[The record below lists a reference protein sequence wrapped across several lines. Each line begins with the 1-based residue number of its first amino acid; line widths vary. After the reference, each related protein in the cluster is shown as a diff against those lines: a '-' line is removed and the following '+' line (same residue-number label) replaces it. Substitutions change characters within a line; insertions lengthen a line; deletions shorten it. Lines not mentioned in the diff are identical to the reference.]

1 MCHMPYAMPCHVP
14 HKELEF
20 IPQAPPRHACT
31 MRMPCTCHAHAHAM
45 RMPCH
50 IRCSSRLSQA
60 LPARRLALQRGA
72 SKANLLGTVPAVKS
86 LDETRALISFLS
98 SNVSLFR
105 PAAMSTAALRRLVQ
119 RCSLVAIK
127 ADEVAAGRYVYVRG
141 VPTSQCCLLL
151 HGRLQIRA
159 GLEGFLSEVGPWT
172 TLGLSALTDPN
183 YRPDFTARM
192 LEPARILVITRSD
205 LQAVQGKST
214 QRAERQE
221 RQSAEARLLYSEP
234 APYSEAEASPPGS
247 PALDDQPDD
256 HGPAGFARPRPLA
269 RATTHDGVGFARATS
284 EPPGLGGDMADSESD
299 SPRARRPGP
308 PRTISPLSLAADPGE
323 IDPTSDS
330 PDRSG
335 TPTTDYHFPVVV
347 PI

>member
-1 MCHMPYAMPCHVP
+1 MLIA
-14 HKELEF
+14 
-20 IPQAPPRHACT
+20 QAPPHHAHA
-31 MRMPCTCHAHAHAM
+31 MHMPCTCHAPAM
-45 RMPCH
+45 HMPCTCH
-50 IRCSSRLSQA
+50 ARLMHLSQA

-214 QRAERQE
+214 QRAERQ
-221 RQSAEARLLYSEP
+221 SAEADERQCASLLYSEP
-234 APYSEAEASPPGS
+234 APFSEAEVSPPGS
-247 PALDDQPDD
+247 PTLDG
-256 HGPAGFARPRPLA
+256 HGQGEFARPRPFV
-269 RATTHDGVGFARATS
+269 RATTHDGVEFARATS
-284 EPPGLGGDMADSESD
+284 EPQGLGGDIADSESD

-308 PRTISPLSLAADPGE
+308 PRTISPLSPAADPAE
-323 IDPTSDS
+323 VDPTSYS
-330 PDRSG
+330 PDRGG
-335 TPTTDYHFPVVV
+335 TPNTDFV
-347 PI
+347 